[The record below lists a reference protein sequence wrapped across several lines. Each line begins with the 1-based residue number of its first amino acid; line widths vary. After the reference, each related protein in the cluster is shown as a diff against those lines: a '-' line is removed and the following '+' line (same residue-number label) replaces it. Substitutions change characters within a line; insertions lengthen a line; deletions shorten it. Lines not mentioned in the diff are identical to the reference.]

1 LNDASAMPGARRRSS
16 TSVVRRTVRGTV
28 KTLLF
33 LAVFVYFGIPAITNA
48 RDSVDRLANLD
59 PILLLLGLAL
69 ESLSLVAYSQL
80 TRAALP
86 HGSVKLGDLVRIQLT
101 TRAVTNV
108 VPGGSAAG
116 SAIGYRMLTLAGVR
130 GADAGFALVTAG
142 LGSALMLNVL
152 LWVTLLVS
160 IPAAGFRPIYVT
172 MALIAVFVIAAM
184 AGIVFA
190 LMKGQMQAERAVRWI
205 GRRVKF
211 LDEDRLAMVVQR
223 LASRLREILDD
234 PALMR
239 RLAIWATSN
248 WLLDA
253 AALWVFM
260 RAFGVSPRID
270 SLLVA
275 FCVANI
281 SASIPITPGGL
292 GVLDATLVAML
303 ALFGYGNVAGIA
315 VPMYRLAQ
323 YWLPIPL
330 GALSYIS
337 LRAGPWRIDR
347 ERELRRLRVET
358 EEAVQ
363 SGETVYEWA
372 ERYGRRPGDAPITTE
387 LTAITPPKA
396 DAPRDDGL

>member
-1 LNDASAMPGARRRSS
+1 
-16 TSVVRRTVRGTV
+16 
-28 KTLLF
+28 
-33 LAVFVYFGIPAITNA
+33 
-48 RDSVDRLANLD
+48 
-59 PILLLLGLAL
+59 
-69 ESLSLVAYSQL
+69 
-80 TRAALP
+80 
-86 HGSVKLGDLVRIQLT
+86 
-101 TRAVTNV
+101 
-108 VPGGSAAG
+108 
-116 SAIGYRMLTLAGVR
+116 
-130 GADAGFALVTAG
+130 
-142 LGSALMLNVL
+142 
-152 LWVTLLVS
+152 
-160 IPAAGFRPIYVT
+160 
-172 MALIAVFVIAAM
+172 
-184 AGIVFA
+184 
-190 LMKGQMQAERAVRWI
+190 MKGQMQAERAVRWI

>member
-1 LNDASAMPGARRRSS
+1 LNEARALQSSQRRRWPGAFA
-16 TSVVRRTVRGTV
+16 RRTFRGTV
-28 KTLLF
+28 KTILF
-33 LAVFVYFGIPAITNA
+33 LAVFVFFGIPAITNA
-48 RDSVDRLANLD
+48 RDSIDRLTTVE
-59 PILLLLGLAL
+59 PFLLLLGLAL
-69 ESLSLVAYSQL
+69 QMLSLLAYSQL

-86 HGSVKLGDLVRIQLT
+86 PGSVRLSVLLRIQLT

-160 IPAAGFRPIYVT
+160 IPAAGFRPVYVT

-184 AGIVFA
+184 GSIVFA
-190 LMKGQMQAERAVRWI
+190 LMKGQMQAERAVRWV
-205 GRRVKF
+205 GRRVRF
-211 LDEDRLAMVVQR
+211 LDEDRLATLVQR
-223 LASRLREILDD
+223 LAVRLREILDD

-239 RLAIWATSN
+239 RLGIWATSN

-253 AALWVFM
+253 ASLWVFM
-260 RAFGVSPRID
+260 RAFGMSPRID

-303 ALFGYGNVAGIA
+303 ALFGYGDVAGLA

-337 LRAGPWRIDR
+337 LRAGPWSVDR
-347 ERELRRLRVET
+347 ERGLKRLRDETKDAVET
-358 EEAVQ
+358 
-363 SGETVYEWA
+363 GETVYEWA
-372 ERYGRRPGDAPITTE
+372 ERYGRRPDEGIPITTE
-387 LTAITPPKA
+387 MKA
-396 DAPRDDGL
+396 VVRDDDSPA

>member
-1 LNDASAMPGARRRSS
+1 VQVVSARRHR
-16 TSVVRRTVRGTV
+16 TPWRFARRTLRGTV
-28 KTLLF
+28 KSLLF

-48 RDSVDRLANLD
+48 RDSIDRLSSVE
-59 PILLLLGLAL
+59 PVLLLLGLAL
-69 ESLSLVAYSQL
+69 EMLSLLAYSQL

-86 HGSVKLGDLVRIQLT
+86 HGAVQLSPLMRIQLT

-130 GADAGFALVTAG
+130 GADAGFALVAAG

-152 LWVTLLVS
+152 LWVTLVVS

-172 MALIAVFVIAAM
+172 MAMIAVLVIAAF
-184 AGIVFA
+184 AGVVFA
-190 LMKGQMQAERAVRWI
+190 LMKGQTQAERAVRWM
-205 GRRVKF
+205 GRHVKF
-211 LDEDRLAMVVQR
+211 LDEERLATLVRR
-223 LASRLREILDD
+223 LAGRLREILDD

-260 RAFGVSPRID
+260 RAFGVSPRVD

-303 ALFGYGNVAGIA
+303 ALFGYGDVAGLA

-337 LRAGPWRIDR
+337 LRAGPWRVDR
-347 ERELRRLRVET
+347 RRELRRLRVET
-358 EEAVQ
+358 DEVVK
-363 SGETVYEWA
+363 SGETVFEWA
-372 ERYGRRPGDAPITTE
+372 ERYGRKPGDEPITAEMRAVETQNGRSNE
-387 LTAITPPKA
+387 RSL
-396 DAPRDDGL
+396 

>member
-1 LNDASAMPGARRRSS
+1 LNETRTLPTDQRRLRRSIAS
-16 TSVVRRTVRGTV
+16 RTVRGTL
-28 KTLLF
+28 KTLIF

-48 RDSVDRLANLD
+48 RDSVDRLADLE
-59 PILLLLGLAL
+59 PALLLIGLGL
-69 ESLSLVAYSQL
+69 EFTSLVAYAQL

-86 HGSVKLGDLVRIQLT
+86 PRSVRLPVLLRIQLT

-116 SAIGYRMLTLAGVR
+116 SALGYRMLTLAGVR
-130 GADAGFALVTAG
+130 GADAGFAIVASG

-160 IPAAGFRPIYVT
+160 IPVAGFRPIYVT
-172 MALIAVFVIAAM
+172 MALIGVFVIGAA
-184 AGIVFA
+184 AAIVFA
-190 LMKGQMQAERAVRWI
+190 LMKGQMQAERAVRWV
-205 GRRVKF
+205 GRRVRF
-211 LDEDRLAMVVQR
+211 LDEERLAALVQR
-223 LASRLREILDD
+223 LAARLREILDD

-239 RLAIWATSN
+239 RLAVWATSS

-253 AALWVFM
+253 TALWVFM

-303 ALFGYGNVAGIA
+303 ALFGYGNEAGLA

-323 YWLPIPL
+323 YWLPIPI

-347 ERELRRLRVET
+347 ERELKRLRDET
-358 EEAVQ
+358 QVVVK
-363 SGETVYEWA
+363 SGETVFDWA
-372 ERYGRRPGDAPITTE
+372 ERYGRKPDENIPITTE
-387 LTAITPPKA
+387 MKAVPPKQ
-396 DAPRDDGL
+396 DRSL

>member
-1 LNDASAMPGARRRSS
+1 
-16 TSVVRRTVRGTV
+16 
-28 KTLLF
+28 
-33 LAVFVYFGIPAITNA
+33 
-48 RDSVDRLANLD
+48 
-59 PILLLLGLAL
+59 
-69 ESLSLVAYSQL
+69 
-80 TRAALP
+80 
-86 HGSVKLGDLVRIQLT
+86 
-101 TRAVTNV
+101 
-108 VPGGSAAG
+108 
-116 SAIGYRMLTLAGVR
+116 MLTLAGVR

>member
-1 LNDASAMPGARRRSS
+1 LNDAQALPEQRRRRFPGSIA
-16 TSVVRRTVRGTV
+16 RRTVRGTV
-28 KTLLF
+28 KTIIF
-33 LAVFVYFGIPAITNA
+33 LAIFVYFGIPAITNA
-48 RDSVDRLANLD
+48 RDAIDRLSSVDPALVG
-59 PILLLLGLAL
+59 IGMLL
-69 ESLSLVAYSQL
+69 EFFSLVAYAQL
-80 TRAALP
+80 TRASLP
-86 HGSVKLGDLVRIQLT
+86 HRAVRLPVLLRIQLT

-116 SAIGYRMLTLAGVR
+116 SAIGYRMLTLSGVR
-130 GADAGFALVTAG
+130 GADAGFALVAAG

-172 MALIAVFVIAAM
+172 MALIAVFVIAA
-184 AGIVFA
+184 AGAIVFA
-190 LMKGQMQAERAVRWI
+190 LMRGQTQAERAVRWVG
-205 GRRVKF
+205 GRVRF
-211 LDEDRLAMVVQR
+211 LDEERLATLVRR
-223 LASRLREILDD
+223 LAERLREILDD
-234 PALMR
+234 RALMR
-239 RLAIWATSN
+239 RLAVWATSN

-260 RAFGVSPRID
+260 RAFGVSTRVD

-281 SASIPITPGGL
+281 SASIPLTPGGL

-303 ALFGYGNVAGIA
+303 ALFGYGNEAGLA

-323 YWLPIPL
+323 YWLPIPS
-330 GALSYIS
+330 GALAYIS

-347 ERELRRLRVET
+347 ERELRRLRD
-358 EEAVQ
+358 EADAVVR

-372 ERYGRRPGDAPITTE
+372 ERYGRRPGEDIPITAE
-387 LTAITPPKA
+387 MKA
-396 DAPRDDGL
+396 VDTHDDRGL

>member
-1 LNDASAMPGARRRSS
+1 LNDARALPEKRRRRLPGSLA
-16 TSVVRRTVRGTV
+16 RRTVRGTV
-28 KTLLF
+28 KTIIF
-33 LAVFVYFGIPAITNA
+33 LAIFVYFGIPAITNA
-48 RDSVDRLANLD
+48 RDAIDRLSTVD
-59 PILLLLGLAL
+59 PILVGIGLVL
-69 ESLSLVAYSQL
+69 EFLSLVAYAQL

-86 HGSVKLGDLVRIQLT
+86 PRIVRLPVLLRIQLT

-116 SAIGYRMLTLAGVR
+116 SAIGYRMLTLAGAR
-130 GADAGFALVTAG
+130 GADAGFALVAAG

-172 MALIAVFVIAAM
+172 MALIAVFVIAA
-184 AGIVFA
+184 AGSLVFA
-190 LMKGQMQAERAVRWI
+190 LMRGQTQAERAVRWL
-205 GRRVKF
+205 GRRSRF
-211 LDEDRLAMVVQR
+211 LDEERLATLVRR
-223 LASRLREILDD
+223 LAVRLREILDD
-234 PALMR
+234 PPLMR
-239 RLAIWATSN
+239 SLATWATSN

-260 RAFGVSPRID
+260 RAFGVSPRVD

-303 ALFGYGNVAGIA
+303 ALFGYGPEAGLA

-323 YWLPIPL
+323 YWLPIPS

-347 ERELRRLRVET
+347 ERELRRLRDET
-358 EEAVQ
+358 DAVVR
-363 SGETVYEWA
+363 SGETVFEWA
-372 ERYGRRPGDAPITTE
+372 ERYGRRPDDDVPITIE
-387 LTAITPPKA
+387 MKA
-396 DAPRDDGL
+396 VESREDRGL